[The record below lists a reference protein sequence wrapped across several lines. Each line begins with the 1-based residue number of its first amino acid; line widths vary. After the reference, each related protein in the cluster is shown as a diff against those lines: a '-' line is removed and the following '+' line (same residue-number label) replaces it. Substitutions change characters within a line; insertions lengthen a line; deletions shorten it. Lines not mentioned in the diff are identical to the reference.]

1 VFNVFYVF
9 FIQRVICIN
18 SHVDNVLCIVCVNHL
33 VSIIIV
39 LAFIHYECHQRS
51 NRLLGRSD
59 GNHPI
64 PNTNSTGGGGGI
76 TTAAA
81 RNSSVKIFN
90 DQILSCLYHL
100 LADELNETVRIFLED
115 LIRQIDSKPNV
126 GSFASNQSDNE
137 STGQPHSPSYILCVS
152 GRPANANNGEY

>member
-1 VFNVFYVF
+1 MS
-9 FIQRVICIN
+9 VIKEVIG
-18 SHVDNVLCIVCVNHL
+18 SWAEVMETTPSLTPTQP
-33 VSIIIV
+33 
-39 LAFIHYECHQRS
+39 EE
-51 NRLLGRSD
+51 
-59 GNHPI
+59 
-64 PNTNSTGGGGGI
+64 GGGI